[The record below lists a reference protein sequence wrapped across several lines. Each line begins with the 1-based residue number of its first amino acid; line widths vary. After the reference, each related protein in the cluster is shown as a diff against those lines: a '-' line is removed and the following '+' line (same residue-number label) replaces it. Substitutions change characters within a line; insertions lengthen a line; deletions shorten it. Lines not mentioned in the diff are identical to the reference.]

1 MITKKEFHKFIS
13 SYQEFYNGLERFE
26 RAITGK
32 KFTCNLLETDWGDA
46 VGRMLDAF
54 LESHFTEHGIDLITW
69 WLFEDVDKII
79 YKDEEIIAELHTV
92 EDLYNYIK
100 NNKELWKEPLQK

>member
-1 MITKKEFHKFIS
+1 MENFVKTVLA
-13 SYQEFYNGLERFE
+13 YQSGL
-26 RAITGK
+26 
-32 KFTCNLLETDWGDA
+32 DWIENA
-46 VGRMLDAF
+46 NNI
-54 LESHFTEHGIDLITW
+54 GIDLIETPIMNAVDTVFDSYLQGILNDDGIDLVYW